1 VTSTRIIPA
10 IALALTLGLSACGS
24 GSSGGT
30 AATPSKT
37 KNPTSSANDRSVAST
52 TGASPDS
59 SLDACAAIDADG
71 ITRLTGIEVDAGV
84 AGAALGED
92 SRCEFTSPD
101 GGTDVAVQLGRT
113 GAEPGADSPLLTR
126 FGFEQTFGEATPVDG
141 LAHEAFGA
149 LDDSISVHQAAVV
162 STDGQQ
168 YALVTLTG
176 FDLTSA
182 DIDVA
187 ARLVAEVE
195 ARA

>member
-1 VTSTRIIPA
+1 MNSTRIIPA
-10 IALALTLGLSACGS
+10 IALALALGLSACGS
-24 GSSGGT
+24 GSSGGE

-37 KNPTSSANDRSVAST
+37 KNPTSAVSGPAVATT
-52 TGASPDS
+52 TGTSPGS

-71 ITRLTGIEVDAGV
+71 ITRLTGLPVDAGV

-92 SRCEFTSPD
+92 SRCEFTSPA

-113 GAEPGADSPLLTR
+113 GAEPGADSPLLNRT
-126 FGFEQTFGEATPVDG
+126 GFEQTFGEATPVDG
-141 LAHEAFGA
+141 LAHDAFGA
-149 LDDSISVHQAAVV
+149 LDDSTSVHQAAVV

-176 FDLTSA
+176 FDLTRA

-187 ARLVAEVE
+187 ARLLAEIE
-195 ARA
+195 AQA